1 MNTGCLRISI
11 DNITPIINL
20 GVEHLGALS
29 VCGSRLGTPISVT
42 VTEATDIEIS
52 IHRVGR
58 GLSISCGL
66 VCSFADI
73 AKLAVSP
80 EHIFLM
86 PGNNF
91 TDDVLVMSNIEWQ
104 VL

>member
-11 DNITPIINL
+11 DNITPIVSL
-20 GVEHLGALS
+20 GVECLGALS
-29 VCGSRLGTPISVT
+29 VRVNRLDTPIRIAVAK
-42 VTEATDIEIS
+42 ATDIQVS
-52 IHRVGR
+52 MSRVG
-58 GLSISCGL
+58 GGINVSCGL

-73 AKLAVSP
+73 AKLEVSP

>member
-11 DNITPIINL
+11 DNITPIVTF
-20 GVEHLGALS
+20 GVECLETLS
-29 VCGSRLGTPISVT
+29 VCVSSLGTPICVA
-42 VTEATDIEIS
+42 VTEATDIEVS
-52 IHRVGR
+52 IYRVGR
-58 GLSISCGL
+58 GLNISCGI

-73 AKLAVSP
+73 AKLEVAP